1 MKSIFL
7 QISRTHV
14 LFLVFLE
21 IIGGIFFSIS
31 SFLLL
36 VKFRGEVFEKELTFF
51 DHIIMNV
58 FYSLRNPALTEIM
71 KFISFLGYELLALV
85 GVLLVILFLLEKH
98 KREAVMFSLI
108 VGMAP
113 VITAILKNLN
123 QRPRPFDNPL
133 ISLFDYSFPSGH
145 AMTSFVFY
153 FTISYFVYHFT
164 KNKLT
169 TLITFVASVILIS
182 LIGIS
187 RIYLGVHYPSDVI
200 AGYLGGLC
208 WFSSIMLVDKTLD
221 FFEIFKEKKSAGK
234 PL

>member
-21 IIGGIFFSIS
+21 IIGGIFFSIP

-58 FYSLRNPALTEIM
+58 FYSLRNPVLTDIM

-113 VITAILKNLN
+113 VITAILKHLN

-145 AMTSFVFY
+145 AMTSFVFLLHY
-153 FTISYFVYHFT
+153 FIFR
-164 KNKLT
+164 
-169 TLITFVASVILIS
+169 IS
-182 LIGIS
+182 LHQKQTHHLYYF
-187 RIYLGVHYPSDVI
+187 R
-200 AGYLGGLC
+200 GLR
-208 WFSSIMLVDKTLD
+208 D
-221 FFEIFKEKKSAGK
+221 FNQPYWHQPHLFGCS
-234 PL
+234 LS

>member
-1 MKSIFL
+1 
-7 QISRTHV
+7 
-14 LFLVFLE
+14 
-21 IIGGIFFSIS
+21 
-31 SFLLL
+31 
-36 VKFRGEVFEKELTFF
+36 
-51 DHIIMNV
+51 
-58 FYSLRNPALTEIM
+58 
-71 KFISFLGYELLALV
+71 
-85 GVLLVILFLLEKH
+85 
-98 KREAVMFSLI
+98 MFALI

-113 VITAILKNLN
+113 VITAILKHLN

-164 KNKLT
+164 KNKLIT
-169 TLITFVASVILIS
+169 FITFVASVILIS

-221 FFEIFKEKKSAGK
+221 FFEIFKEKKSSGK